1 MCSNLCALEESKC
14 GCNSTLI
21 NFEKNCLRQ
30 FYEED
35 KNVTK
40 KCIAKYLKEFR
51 KAKIK
56 SKFDKC
62 TIYCPS
68 ECDSMTYRITPSFEA
83 YPAFGKISQKS
94 KIENGLKKFK
104 TYEEVRKHFSS
115 VLVYYKDLKYTLIAQ
130 EPRTQLFNVISNIGG
145 ILGLFLGISF
155 LSFMELIEILFQI
168 IYIKYFEPN
177 VLTTN
182 KEWTF

>member
-68 ECDSMTYRITPSFEA
+68 ECDSMTYRVTPSFEA

-115 VLVYYKDLKYTLIAQ
+115 VLVYYKDLKYTLIVQ
-130 EPRTQLFNVISNIGG
+130 EPRTQLFNVS
-145 ILGLFLGISF
+145 
-155 LSFMELIEILFQI
+155 
-168 IYIKYFEPN
+168 
-177 VLTTN
+177 
-182 KEWTF
+182 